1 LPWIAAGALAAL
13 GLLPQTLGGITA
25 GAPGVLRVTIIE
37 PLALIAVCLAIVLAS
52 PEAVD
57 RLIDRGAAAVR
68 APSST
73 MWCAA
78 VATLAFGLSAGF
90 SWYCFGRQPVL
101 TDEFSQLFQA
111 SVLLE
116 GRLSARAE
124 TLPEFFNTAQTA
136 VVNGR
141 WFSEFPIG
149 GPVLLAFARIVRGEW
164 LLGPALAALSALIL
178 FRAVRRSH
186 GEMAARVTTLLF
198 ALSPF
203 VLFMSASRM
212 NHSMALASQLVALY
226 GLSRWDTA
234 SGKSAHL
241 SGATIGAGLGA
252 LSTFRPYDAALLAL
266 PIGVFQLARLRVDR
280 SKGRSL
286 MVQVSVGLLF
296 VGALLAVNAL
306 TTGNPLVFG
315 YDVVNGP
322 SHRPGFHVNPMGRP
336 FTPAVGLSIVSV
348 YLTSLNVALLETA
361 VPALVFVCA
370 TLILLGRPTRWD
382 YLHIGI
388 IAVTLVGYGAY
399 WFNGQFV
406 GPRFLFP
413 AVPSFL
419 LFIARLGS
427 AAGET
432 LRPGATM
439 RRLAP
444 LLATVSVA
452 LAWTP
457 VAMASRPTGV
467 WLRAYAHRQTQEAR
481 QPDLAASIRD
491 AALSNALVFV
501 REPLHNRFAARLRAL
516 GMPPYR
522 AERVAADLDACA
534 LLEGLDTVDRLSLT
548 SQAAIDTILSRA
560 RAAGPA
566 SPVRGLLGAR
576 SLALVAGKPSEG
588 GCASEISADS
598 GGTVTYDAFLARAT
612 LDSAGRLGG
621 AVVFARDLGRRNELL
636 RSRFGDRLW
645 MRYRPATV
653 QRPAAFLPY

>member
-1 LPWIAAGALAAL
+1 M
-13 GLLPQTLGGITA
+13 
-25 GAPGVLRVTIIE
+25 TIIE
-37 PLALIAVCLAIVLAS
+37 PLALIAVCLALVWATPDAI
-52 PEAVD
+52 D
-57 RLIDRGAAAVR
+57 RLIDRGAAALC
-68 APSST
+68 APSAR

-78 VATLAFGLSAGF
+78 VAGIAFVLSAGF
-90 SWYCFGRQPVL
+90 SWYCFSRQPIL

-111 SVLLE
+111 SVLLD
-116 GRLSARAE
+116 GRLSARSE
-124 TLPEFFNTAQTA
+124 TLSEFFNTAQTA

-149 GPVLLAFARIVRGEW
+149 GPVLLAFARIIRAEW
-164 LLGPALAALSALIL
+164 LLGPALAALAVMTL
-178 FRAVRRSH
+178 FAWVRRSH

-212 NHSMALASQLVALY
+212 NHSMALAAQLLALY
-226 GLSRWDTA
+226 GLSRWDAA
-234 SGKSAHL
+234 SGKSAL
-241 SGATIGAGLGA
+241 FPAATIGAGLGA

-280 SKGRSL
+280 SKVPSL
-286 MVQVSVGLLF
+286 IVQVSVGLLF
-296 VGALLAVNAL
+296 VGALLGVNAL

-315 YDVVNGP
+315 YDVLNGP
-322 SHRPGFHVNPMGRP
+322 SHRPGFHANPMGRP
-336 FTPAVGLSIVSV
+336 FTPVVGLSLVSV

-370 TLILLGRPTRWD
+370 TLVLLARPTRWD
-382 YLHIGI
+382 FLHVGI
-388 IAVTLVGYGAY
+388 IAVTLAGYAAY

-427 AAGET
+427 AAGE
-432 LRPGATM
+432 RFSSRATVG
-439 RRLAP
+439 RLAP
-444 LLATVSVA
+444 LLLIVSVG
-452 LAWTP
+452 LAWVP
-457 VAMASRPTGV
+457 VAMAKRPTGV
-467 WLRAYAHRQTQEAR
+467 WLRAYTHRHTQEAR
-481 QPDLAASIRD
+481 QPNVAAGVRE

-501 REPLHNRFAARLRAL
+501 REPLHSRLAARLRAL

-534 LLEGLDTVDRLSLT
+534 LLEGLDTVDRLSLS
-548 SQAAIDTILSRA
+548 SQAAIDTILSHA
-560 RAAGPA
+560 RVAGPA

-576 SLALVAGKPSEG
+576 SLALVAGKPTAG
-588 GCASEISADS
+588 TCASEIRLDSA
-598 GGTVTYDAFLARAT
+598 GTVPYDAFLARAT
-612 LDSAGRLGG
+612 FDSVGRLGG

-645 MRYRPATV
+645 MRYRPATALS
-653 QRPAAFLPY
+653 PAAFVPY